1 MQSANPR
8 IQRILAK
15 LLLALLTG
23 FIACLVLQSTL
34 VLKKSIAREER
45 LTTSLTLTDNS
56 WSDNFDDTSGLT
68 TLQNVQVSAG
78 QLSLI
83 NETLPG
89 VATSNPIIP
98 PAGVQT
104 WGRLYFTA
112 TLPLATHLAVD
123 VLDPTDTPVM
133 HTVPNGGSLAGIDA
147 AIYPTL
153 KLRAVLSS
161 TITGQTPSMDEWRVT
176 WTPNYS
182 YQIYLPLAA
191 NSFSNETEPPPPQL
205 GAAIGFS
212 GANSQYLSAKTV
224 YFPSVRKNDA
234 DWNSSFA
241 IQNITAFATTL
252 TLEFFRED
260 GTLVHSMNGIPLR
273 PHGSYIALV
282 DDFPLDSGSY
292 ALRVTATEPVVGM
305 VSTLHASGKMATA
318 YNGGIRGSQTVFAP
332 RIFKNHYGWTST
344 FCIHNATSST
354 AYVTIKYYEAG
365 GLILL
370 RHLELIGNGVNCTNL
385 AQESWLPSP
394 WSGTATI
401 TTQDTDL
408 VVTVD
413 EVNSDHNQALGYLGF
428 DLSIAS
434 DTLYIPR
441 FQVENSWHTNVLVCS
456 IGLLATE
463 SITASYHEFDGSYHT
478 IEQFIVSPGCSTY
491 PPPVIVLPPDPPHPG
506 RLGSVIM
513 SADRSELIALVT
525 DRHSWSTTTD
535 AFHYPGLPISS
546 TTTYLPNVG
555 AGLENWDTALS
566 IQNPNPVTNSVRL
579 IFYNRAGDIRLEL
592 EEDLPPY
599 GMGQY
604 EVSALPGLSVSF
616 EGSAMISASNPIAV
630 LASKQ
635 R

>member
-15 LLLALLTG
+15 LLLAMLTG
-23 FIACLVLQSTL
+23 FTACLVLQSTL
-34 VLKKSIAREER
+34 VLNKSIARENR

-56 WSDNFDDTSGLT
+56 WSDNFDDTSGLS

-89 VATSNPIIP
+89 VAMSNPIVP

-112 TLPLATHLAVD
+112 TLPLSTHLAVD

-133 HTVPNGGSLAGIDA
+133 HNVPNGGSLAGIDA
-147 AIYPTL
+147 TMYPVL
-153 KLRAVLSS
+153 KLQAVLST
-161 TITGQTPSMDEWRVT
+161 TITSQTPSLDGWRVT

-212 GANSQYLSAKTV
+212 GANSEYLSAKTV

-234 DWNSSFA
+234 GWNSSFA

-305 VSTLHASGKMATA
+305 VSTLHASGKMAMA
-318 YNGGIRGSQTVFAP
+318 YNGGARGSQTVFAP
-332 RIFKNHYGWTST
+332 RIFKNYAGATRLCVQNT
-344 FCIHNATSST
+344 TSST
-354 AYVTIKYYEAG
+354 ANVTLQYYDQAG
-365 GLILL
+365 VLIYL
-370 RHLELIGNGVNCTNL
+370 RHVQLFGNGVNCTHL

-394 WSGTATI
+394 WSGSATI
-401 TTQDTDL
+401 STQDSDL
-408 VVTVD
+408 VVTV
-413 EVNSDHNQALGYLGF
+413 ETSLGSTLAMADLAF
-428 DLSIAS
+428 DRSIVP
-434 DTLYIPR
+434 DTLYIPH
-441 FQVENSWHTNVLVCS
+441 FQVGNNWRTNVLVCHV
-456 IGLLATE
+456 GPAAPQPLTV
-463 SITASYHEFDGSYHT
+463 SYHEFDGSAGSV
-478 IEQFIVSPGCSTY
+478 EELAFSGPCLTY
-491 PPPVIVLPPDPPHPG
+491 PPLVIIEPPEPPYPN
-506 RLGSVIM
+506 RLGSLIM
-513 SADRSELIALVT
+513 SSDQSGLIALVT
-525 DRHSWSTTTD
+525 DRPSWSTTTD
-535 AFHYPGLPISS
+535 AFDYPGLPISS
-546 TTTYLPNVG
+546 TIAYIPNIG
-555 AGLENWDTALS
+555 AGLENWDTTLN
-566 IQNPNPVTNSVRL
+566 IQNPNPVTNTARL
-579 IFYNRAGDIRLEL
+579 IFYNRSGDIRLEL
-592 EEDLPPY
+592 EADLPPY

-604 EVSALPGLSVSF
+604 DVSELPGLPASF
-616 EGSAMISASNPIAV
+616 EGSAMISATSPVAV